1 MRLGTHE
8 VAVDCHNVS
17 INPNTGTWTARF
29 WFVWEEDG
37 EPQKI
42 AGNVYFT
49 EKAIRIARKSLKA
62 LGFNPDTQKIADLD
76 ENQTLLRGNRC
87 EIEIVEE
94 EYPEGSGEVSIKV
107 KWINAIRNKKE
118 EEEEGNR
125 IDNLLRDAGSDK
137 SKAKARSASP
147 PVNDDADPFGQPP
160 PLTDADVPPP
170 PGDDIPF

>member
-8 VAVDCHNVS
+8 VTVDCHNVS

-62 LGFNPDTQKIADLD
+62 MGFNPDTQKIADLD
-76 ENQTLLRGNRC
+76 ENQTLLRGNPC

-94 EYPEGSGEVSIKV
+94 TYQGETSIKV
-107 KWINAIRNKKE
+107 KWINAIRDKKKE
-118 EEEEGNR
+118 ADEGSR
-125 IDNLLRDAGSDK
+125 IDNLLRAAGSK
-137 SKAKARSASP
+137 ESKERAATSTP

-160 PLTDADVPPP
+160 PLTDKDAPSP